1 MDQRRYWRR
10 TGHRVGEPGVQRD
23 LRALPGATEEEEETN
38 PGDHRRPQGAELRAN
53 ALELER
59 PQVRVEHEHRDQKAD
74 VADAVHDERLLP
86 RVSVRRIEIPET
98 DQEIRAQ
105 ADTLPTDEHDG
116 ITGSHHKNQ
125 HESDEQIEVREIARI
140 PWIVPHVTDAKD
152 VDQHSHAGDDQDHHH
167 RQLIELECGV
177 DVEITDGHPLEVAL
191 DERGMSLGASALHR
205 EEDDGG
211 EREREHHDAGPNY
224 TR

>member
-23 LRALPGATEEEEETN
+23 LRALPGA
-38 PGDHRRPQGAELRAN
+38 
-53 ALELER
+53 
-59 PQVRVEHEHRDQKAD
+59 
-74 VADAVHDERLLP
+74 
-86 RVSVRRIEIPET
+86 
-98 DQEIRAQ
+98 
-105 ADTLPTDEHDG
+105 
-116 ITGSHHKNQ
+116 
-125 HESDEQIEVREIARI
+125 
-140 PWIVPHVTDAKD
+140 TDAKD

-191 DERGMSLGASALHR
+191 DERSVSLGVAASALHR

-211 EREREHHDAGPNY
+211 EPEREHHDAGPNY